1 MPSGPFGFR
10 YRSRQS
16 SALINLRL
24 GAWPEAASDDSQ
36 AMFERV
42 DAWLEWVL
50 GMTVPDAP
58 AAQPQG
64 LREALALGL
73 AWRALLLGQVV
84 RAGGAEP
91 VFEPGRPLALVRPG
105 PQASAQSIIV
115 RASVTAPIRSTV
127 DALELTYQHCG
138 GMLPILSRTPIGSQS
153 RRAVC
158 RELSSLATQTSRQ
171 FGGLGKST
179 IQTLKAAW
187 SMDLPFTYLG
197 DGVFQLGWGA
207 RSIRIERSVTAGDTA
222 TGARLSQNKAST
234 CALLAR
240 AGLPVPVHRLVRSEE
255 EAVQGAEALG
265 WALVVKPGNRDRGE
279 GVTIGIDSIEKLRA
293 AYKTARKLSPLVLV
307 ERQVPGV
314 CHRIF
319 IARGRVLYAVRR
331 DPRSVFGDGVQTVA
345 SLIEAANLANLSR
358 PPWERREAWPADE
371 LAVAT
376 LAAQGLAMASVPAK
390 GRKVAL
396 RPIESTRWGGDD
408 EDMSATIHPE
418 NARLAEA
425 AARLLGL
432 ENAGIDLMT
441 VDIAQPWHRNGAVIN
456 EVNFAPTLGAAEISR
471 RHVPE
476 FIRRHLG
483 GDSGGD
489 GRIPIHVVIGAG
501 AAAEDKARSIQQ
513 TLTHR
518 RLRCWVT
525 SARATFDPSGAPHAL
540 TVDGLFR
547 RVRALLLNSTVDA
560 LVMMVDDTALL
571 SSGLPVDCIVE
582 VIRVSPSGWGKPETP
597 LEPAWRRLLQLF
609 KSYQNPNSVV
619 DRSDDPRRLSS

>member
-1 MPSGPFGFR
+1 MPSGYFGFR
-10 YRSRQS
+10 YRSRQP

-42 DAWLEWVL
+42 DAWLEQVL

-64 LREALALGL
+64 PREALALGL
-73 AWRALLLGQVV
+73 AWRALLLTQAV

-91 VFEPGRPLALVRPG
+91 VFEPGRPLALLRPG

-127 DALELTYQHCG
+127 DTLESIYQHCG
-138 GMLPILSRTPIGSQS
+138 GMLPLLSRTPVGAQS
-153 RRAVC
+153 RRTVFK
-158 RELSSLATQTSRQ
+158 ELSLLATQTSRQ
-171 FGGLGKST
+171 IGGLGKST

-187 SMDLPFTYLG
+187 SLDLPFTYLG
-197 DGVFQLGWGA
+197 DGAFQLGWGA
-207 RSIRIERSVTAGDTA
+207 RAVRVERSVTAGDSA

-234 CALLAR
+234 CALLAQ

-255 EAVQGAEALG
+255 EAVQAAEALG
-265 WALVVKPGNRDRGE
+265 WALVVKPANRDRGE

-293 AYKTARKLSPLVLV
+293 AYKSARKLSPQVLV
-307 ERQVPGV
+307 EQQVSGV

-345 SLIEAANLANLSR
+345 SLIEAANLANLAR
-358 PPWERREAWPADE
+358 PPWDRSETWPADE
-371 LAVAT
+371 LAVQT
-376 LAAQGLAMASVPAK
+376 LAAQGLAMDSVPAI

-408 EDMSATIHPE
+408 EDTSTTIHPE

-441 VDIAQPWHRNGAVIN
+441 VDITQPWHQNDAVIN

-483 GDSGGD
+483 GDCDGDGGGD

-501 AAAEDKARSIQQ
+501 AAAEDKVRSIQQ

-518 RLRCWVT
+518 GLRCWVT
-525 SARATFDPSGAPHAL
+525 GARATFDPSGAPHAL
-540 TVDGLFR
+540 SVDGLFAG
-547 RVRALLLNSTVDA
+547 VRALLLNATVDA
-560 LVMMVDDTALL
+560 LVMVVEDTALL
-571 SSGLPVDCIVE
+571 SSGLPIDRIDEVVE
-582 VIRVSPSGWGKPETP
+582 VGAVRQASDGSVLGNASSR
-597 LEPAWRRLLQLF
+597 LSRLLNGYRG
-609 KSYQNPNSVV
+609 SAPHR
-619 DRSDDPRRLSS
+619 DWGTSS